1 MTNKKTNKNSYI
13 HSYIKNSPYHHK
25 YLEKLFPKNDPL
37 VIFDIGA
44 CQAEDSIK
52 YAKLFTQANIY
63 AFEALKS
70 NFDKGIALIEEY
82 NLSTRI
88 SLHFLALS
96 DKKGTAT
103 FYVSSENIPNKN
115 PAKERGNKSS
125 SLLPPTENQKKIF
138 SWLSYKEQQEVETER
153 LDTFCQRRGISK
165 IDFIHMDVQGAELM
179 VLQGAGNFLDK
190 VHVLWLEVE
199 SLELY
204 ENQPL
209 KNDIENF
216 LQKAGFT
223 CILDKAGNVC
233 GDQLYVNKRYYSS
246 NFLFSRGIFLLKIK
260 EKLNS
265 LRHKIGIRY

>member
-1 MTNKKTNKNSYI
+1 MSSIYKVI
-13 HSYIKNSPYHHK
+13 I
-25 YLEKLFPKNDPL
+25 
-37 VIFDIGA
+37 IFDIGA
-44 CQAEDSIK
+44 CQAEDSIR
-52 YAKLFTQANIY
+52 YAKLFPQANIY

-82 NLSTRI
+82 YKLSTRV
-88 SLHFLALS
+88 SFHFLALS

-103 FYVSSENIPNKN
+103 FYVSSDNMPNKN
-115 PAKERGNKSS
+115 SAKERGNKSS
-125 SLLPPTENQKKIF
+125 SLLPPTEEQKKLF
-138 SWLSYKEQQEVETER
+138 SWLSYKEKQEVETER
-153 LDTFCQRRGISK
+153 LDAFCQQEGISE

-179 VLQGAGNFLDK
+179 VLQGAGDFLDK

-199 SLELY
+199 SVELY

-246 NFLFSRGIFLLKIK
+246 NFGFSRGLFLLKIK

-265 LRHKIGIRY
+265 MRRKIGL